1 MEKKDVLY
9 DRLGF
14 SYEKRTPNLYRLKLN
29 RHDYKL
35 IEKLK

>member
-1 MEKKDVLY
+1 MEKKDKLH

-14 SYEKRTPNLYRLKLN
+14 SYDKRTPKLYRLKLN

-35 IEKLK
+35 IENLK